1 MAPQAGR
8 QQGGPG
14 AQFRSTATTSRS
26 LAQPQGAA
34 QTPLHHSSS
43 SIYDNDDETEAV
55 LALAFGQMSDDEER
69 FVDDR
74 REHSP
79 PRPDK
84 GPQWGESDIL
94 PSYKVLC

>member
-26 LAQPQGAA
+26 LAQPQGPA

-55 LALAFGQMSDDEER
+55 LALAFGQTGDEEER
-69 FVDDR
+69 FGNERD
-74 REHSP
+74 HSP
-79 PRPDK
+79 PRPGK
-84 GPQWGESDIL
+84 GPRWGESGA
-94 PSYKVLC
+94 PTSYKVRC

>member
-55 LALAFGQMSDDEER
+55 LALAFGQTSDEEQR
-69 FVDDR
+69 FGNERV
-74 REHSP
+74 HSP
-79 PRPDK
+79 PRPEK
-84 GPQWGESDIL
+84 GPQWGESDA
-94 PSYKVLC
+94 PTSHKVCC